1 MINVLVID
9 DDPLVSLSIKTILEA
24 KERIKVLETGSSGE
38 QAVEL
43 YFKNNPDVLLMDIRM
58 GGITGIEAAREI
70 MSRDKNSKILFLTTF
85 SDDEYIL
92 KALEIGAK
100 GYILKQDFEGLE
112 AAITAVY
119 EGQSVLAQR

>member
-58 GGITGIEAAREI
+58 GGIT
-70 MSRDKNSKILFLTTF
+70 
-85 SDDEYIL
+85 
-92 KALEIGAK
+92 
-100 GYILKQDFEGLE
+100 
-112 AAITAVY
+112 
-119 EGQSVLAQR
+119 